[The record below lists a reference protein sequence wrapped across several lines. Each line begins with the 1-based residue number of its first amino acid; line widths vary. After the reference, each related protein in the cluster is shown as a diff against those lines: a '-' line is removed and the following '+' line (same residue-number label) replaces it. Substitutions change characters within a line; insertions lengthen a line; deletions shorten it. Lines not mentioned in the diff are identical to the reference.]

1 MDGFGFVLP
10 YQVRIAD
17 VNYGGHVANSAV
29 LDFFQEARIA
39 YLDNLGG
46 YSELDV
52 GGGCG
57 IILPEAHVRY
67 RAEMFHGDELLIGV
81 RVRELSRSSF
91 TMEYRIERDG
101 EVTAEGETALV
112 CFDYEKRKPR
122 RLDADFARKIAALE
136 GLGPEQ
142 ERQG

>member
-1 MDGFGFVLP
+1 MGVYMEGFRFTLP

-46 YSELDV
+46 FSELDI

-67 RAEMFHGDELLIGV
+67 RAEMFHGDQLLIGV
-81 RVRELSRSSF
+81 RVRDLSRSSF

-112 CFDYEKRKPR
+112 CFDYGMRKPR
-122 RLDADFARKIAALE
+122 RLDAVFREKL
-136 GLGPEQ
+136 LGS
-142 ERQG
+142 GVAG

>member
-1 MDGFGFVLP
+1 MDGFEFVVP
-10 YQVRIAD
+10 YKVRIAE

-39 YLDNLGG
+39 YLDHLGK

-81 RVRELSRSSF
+81 RVRDLSRSSF

-101 EVTAEGETALV
+101 EITAEGETALV
-112 CFDYEKRKPR
+112 CFDYRERKPR
-122 RLDADFARKIAALE
+122 RMDADFREKVLAFEEIK
-136 GLGPEQ
+136 
-142 ERQG
+142 

>member
-1 MDGFGFVLP
+1 MDGFEFVVP
-10 YQVRIAD
+10 YKARIAD

-39 YLDNLGG
+39 YLNHLGG
-46 YSELDV
+46 YAELDI

-57 IILPEAHVRY
+57 IILTEAHIRY

-81 RVRELSRSSF
+81 RARDLSRSSF
-91 TMEYRIERDG
+91 TLEYCIERHG
-101 EVTAEGETALV
+101 EITAEGETSLV

-122 RLDADFARKIAALE
+122 RLDANFASKITSLE
-136 GLGPEQ
+136 GGTP
-142 ERQG
+142 

>member
-1 MDGFGFVLP
+1 MEGFRFTLA

-67 RAEMFHGDELLIGV
+67 RAEMFHGDELQIGV
-81 RVRELSRSSF
+81 RVRDLSRSSL

-112 CFDYEKRKPR
+112 CFDYGTRKPR
-122 RLDADFARKIAALE
+122 RLDAVFREKLHESGAA
-136 GLGPEQ
+136 G
-142 ERQG
+142 